1 MARLDDKLRARRE
14 QSKAEASLSHFP
26 VLPAL
31 VPGDVLRIA
40 ACDGGVARERLR
52 DVREGLVVVARIL
65 VGEGLTASVRKDDD
79 FGMDVVG
86 AMANALVRHAQ
97 DEWRRSLSG
106 SSLSLGERLDRV
118 LTRHSRQ
125 RLTSWYWAT
134 MLLGPRRAGRVDDAA
149 EPLSDW
155 LSHGL
160 QVPSEVRRAREFFSS
175 DEFRGHL
182 STRRVGS
189 SEYRALE
196 AVLSRRGARDFNTGE
211 RISTRRMFAP
221 AEPTLA
227 VDVHHLIP
235 RRWSMVSTL
244 RKELQDRVD
253 RLANLTPLAQA
264 TNIRIANIAPASYIR
279 EFARED
285 PGGSEEGIDAML
297 MQHLVEPRLL
307 RALSDD
313 ASNLDARVE
322 RFLDQ
327 RLTQIVVEFRALI
340 GAT

>member
-14 QSKAEASLSHFP
+14 QSKAQTSLSHFP
-26 VLPAL
+26 VLPGL
-31 VPGDVLRIA
+31 VPGDVWRIA
-40 ACDGGVARERLR
+40 ASDGGVAKERLR
-52 DVREGLVVVARIL
+52 DVSEGLVVVARVL
-65 VGEGLTASVRKDDD
+65 LGEGLTTSIRKGDD
-79 FGMDVVG
+79 FGMAVVG
-86 AMANALVRHAQ
+86 AMANALVRHTQ
-97 DEWRRSLSG
+97 EEWRRSLRG
-106 SSLSLGERLDRV
+106 SRLSLGERLDRV

-134 MLLGPRRAGRVDDAA
+134 MLLGPRRAGRVDNAA
-149 EPLSDW
+149 QPLSDW
-155 LSHGL
+155 LSDGL
-160 QVPSEVRRAREFFSS
+160 QVPSEVRRAREFFSG

-182 STRRVGS
+182 SSRRAGS

-196 AVLSRRGARDFNTGE
+196 AILSRRGARDFNTGE
-211 RISTRRMFAP
+211 RISTRRMFTP

-235 RRWSMVSTL
+235 RRWPIVSTL
-244 RKELQDRVD
+244 HRELQDRVD

-264 TNIRIANIAPASYIR
+264 TNIRIGNDAPASYIS

-297 MQHLVEPRLL
+297 KQHLIEPRLL

-313 ASNLDARVE
+313 ASNVEARVE
-322 RFLDQ
+322 RFLDD
-327 RLTQIVVEFRALI
+327 RLTQVIVEFKALV